1 MVEQKQR
8 GENYLNQ
15 MTGQTNYKM
24 TRGGFHKELRLVSSR
39 ETSLISSEDELLIQG
54 LALSF

>member
-39 ETSLISSEDELLIQG
+39 ETSLISSEDE
-54 LALSF
+54 